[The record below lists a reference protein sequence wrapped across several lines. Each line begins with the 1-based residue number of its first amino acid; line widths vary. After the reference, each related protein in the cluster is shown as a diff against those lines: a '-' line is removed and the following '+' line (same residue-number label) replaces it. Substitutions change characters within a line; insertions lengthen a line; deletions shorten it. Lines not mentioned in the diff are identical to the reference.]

1 MFEELLKEGWLPD
14 CPCCAGTGEGPADG
28 TSCPPKG
35 FRTICMNCQF
45 CEDTPSQ
52 EELQEVYYHTRR

>member
-28 TSCPPKG
+28 TSCPCCAGRGYDLPKA
-35 FRTICMNCQF
+35 
-45 CEDTPSQ
+45 EQ
-52 EELQEVYYHTRR
+52 EEPDDPRR

>member
-28 TSCPPKG
+28 TSCPCCAGRGYELPEVESETER
-35 FRTICMNCQF
+35 FETER
-45 CEDTPSQ
+45 
-52 EELQEVYYHTRR
+52 EEPDEWSS